1 MSCCVNKNYYSPQ
14 KKWIL
19 LLNAAEIRRK
29 TQVRQPYCN
38 LYAYGANNPV
48 RYTDPDGRNIAFGV
62 DKYGAGGN
70 GHTSLYFQ
78 DKKGNW
84 YKFDQYATKGA
95 SGNNLLTQLI
105 SYTSKSYE
113 GGVSIQKID
122 ELPKDLKEIKTTKA
136 QDEKIFNSAF
146 ESAKQH
152 TRGEKKY
159 HLFANNCTDAAVD
172 VANNADAGLKI
183 KNSWYVVRPNSWI
196 KKYNEWYEKNKDMT
210 SKDKSVN
217 NNKNQIDAI
226 SGAAPKVEGGMIK

>member
-1 MSCCVNKNYYSPQ
+1 MYH
-14 KKWIL
+14 
-19 LLNAAEIRRK
+19 
-29 TQVRQPYCN
+29 
-38 LYAYGANNPV
+38 YAANNPV
-48 RYTDPDGRNIAFGV
+48 RYIDPDGRNIAFGV

-152 TRGEKKY
+152 TRGEKNIICLQIIVLMPQLMLLIMQMQVSKLRILGMSSALI
-159 HLFANNCTDAAVD
+159 H
-172 VANNADAGLKI
+172 GLKNIMSGMKRI
-183 KNSWYVVRPNSWI
+183 KI
-196 KKYNEWYEKNKDMT
+196 
-210 SKDKSVN
+210 
-217 NNKNQIDAI
+217 
-226 SGAAPKVEGGMIK
+226 

>member
-1 MSCCVNKNYYSPQ
+1 MSCCVKKNYYSPQ
-14 KKWIL
+14 KKRIL
-19 LLNAAEIRRK
+19 LLHTAEIRRK

-48 RYTDPDGRNIAFGV
+48 RYIDPDGRNIAFGV

-136 QDEKIFNSAF
+136 QDEKIFNSVF

-152 TRGEKKY
+152 TRGEKNIICLQIIVLMPQLMLLIMQMQVSKLRILGMSSVLI
-159 HLFANNCTDAAVD
+159 H
-172 VANNADAGLKI
+172 GLKNIMSGMKRI
-183 KNSWYVVRPNSWI
+183 KI
-196 KKYNEWYEKNKDMT
+196 
-210 SKDKSVN
+210 
-217 NNKNQIDAI
+217 
-226 SGAAPKVEGGMIK
+226 